1 MHAVSC
7 ATMTVTTPRTE
18 SDDLRAAFLVGA
30 KGITPLLLGI
40 IPFGLVAGV
49 AAIEADLGLTGAVA
63 FSTVVFA
70 GASQIVAINLTAQ
83 DAPMVVVV
91 LTALVINVRMA
102 MYSATLAPHFGRIPR
117 GRRTAGAYVLTD
129 QAFAV
134 SILDYELHPHRSAR
148 EKFALYLGAG
158 ITLWSTWQI
167 ATVAGALGGGSIP
180 ESIPLGFAV
189 PLAFL
194 SLLVPAVTDRP
205 TLVAAIVGGTV
216 ATIGAGWPSSL
227 GMPIGALTGVVVGWL
242 TARLDMDSALAGMPG
257 TVGDGDGPDPADD
270 DAIIGTD
277 GAGSDHH
284 SDGAGALP

>member
-1 MHAVSC
+1 MT
-7 ATMTVTTPRTE
+7 ATTSNETSE
-18 SDDLRAAFLVGA
+18 DLRAAFLVGA

-49 AAIEADLGLTGAVA
+49 AAIDAELGLTGAMG

-70 GASQIVAINLTAQ
+70 GASQIVAINLIAEQ
-83 DAPMVVVV
+83 APLIVVI
-91 LTALVINVRMA
+91 LTALVINMRML
-102 MYSATLAPHFGRIPR
+102 MYSASLAPHFGQIPR

-134 SILDYELHPHRSAR
+134 SILDYELQHQRSVR

-167 ATVAGALGGGSIP
+167 ATLAGAIGGGSIP
-180 ESIPLGFAV
+180 ESVPLGFAV

-205 TLVAAIVGGTV
+205 TLVAAIVGGAV
-216 ATIGAGWPSSL
+216 ATVGARWPSSI
-227 GMPIGALTGVVVGWL
+227 GMPLGALAGVMAGWL
-242 TARLDMDSALAGMPG
+242 TARLGDHVVRDRDGMAADEQRD
-257 TVGDGDGPDPADD
+257 DGSGVV
-270 DAIIGTD
+270 
-277 GAGSDHH
+277 S
-284 SDGAGALP
+284 